1 MNSSPHP
8 NDGESIVPRHLSS
21 LIPPPSEG
29 MYLFDFDGTVADTRT
44 VAHGILN
51 DMSREFGFK
60 ELPEEELENA
70 RNMSTRQFIRHLGIK
85 SWRVPMIA
93 KRGLQLLH
101 ERIDLID
108 PIAGMPEVLAEL
120 YARGNRIGILTSN
133 SEANVSAFLRRH
145 DLPYFNFIRTS
156 SKLFGKGREMKKIL
170 KQEKV
175 TAPGVLYIGDETRDI
190 EAAKEIGLRMAAVTW
205 GYNSAEAL
213 AAMNPDHLITSPW
226 EILRIGETK
235 P

>member
-8 NDGESIVPRHLSS
+8 DGGEQIVPRHPASM
-21 LIPPPSEG
+21 IPPPSGG

-60 ELPEEELENA
+60 ELPEEDLETA
-70 RNMSTRQFIRHLGIK
+70 RNMSIRQFIRHLGIK
-85 SWRVPMIA
+85 NWRVPMIA

-101 ERIDLID
+101 ERIDRID

-120 YARGNRIGILTSN
+120 YERGNRIGILTSN
-133 SEANVSAFLRRH
+133 SEANVTAFLRRH
-145 DLPYFNFIRTS
+145 DLPYFKFIRTS
-156 SKLFGKGREMKKIL
+156 SKLFGKAREMKKIL
-170 KQEKV
+170 KQEKLM
-175 TAPGVLYIGDETRDI
+175 PSGVLYIGDETRDI
-190 EAAKEIGLRMAAVTW
+190 EAAKESGLRMAAVTW
-205 GYNSAEAL
+205 GYNSPEAL
-213 AAMNPDHLITSPW
+213 ASMRPDHLITSPE
-226 EILRIGETK
+226 EILRIGEAK

>member
-1 MNSSPHP
+1 
-8 NDGESIVPRHLSS
+8 
-21 LIPPPSEG
+21 
-29 MYLFDFDGTVADTRT
+29 
-44 VAHGILN
+44 
-51 DMSREFGFK
+51 
-60 ELPEEELENA
+60 
-70 RNMSTRQFIRHLGIK
+70 FIRHLGIK

-213 AAMNPDHLITSPW
+213 AAMNPDHLITSPGD
-226 EILRIGETK
+226 ILRIGETK